1 MSAASLKSIV
11 LALLATLLLASA
23 PSRGHAGAYGRID
36 AFVVRQQIHRDLAK
50 INRCYES
57 ALRYAPELAGKVSVR
72 FAVMR
77 KGYVKGVRV
86 VENTTGHNG
95 VERCVARVV
104 SELRFPSRRTGKS
117 LNFTFPFV
125 FAPQNGT

>member
-1 MSAASLKSIV
+1 MSAASLRSIV
-11 LALLATLLLASA
+11 LALLATLLLARA

-36 AFVVRQQIHRDLAK
+36 AFVVRQQIHKDLPK

-77 KGYVKGVRV
+77 KG
-86 VENTTGHNG
+86 
-95 VERCVARVV
+95 
-104 SELRFPSRRTGKS
+104 
-117 LNFTFPFV
+117 
-125 FAPQNGT
+125 